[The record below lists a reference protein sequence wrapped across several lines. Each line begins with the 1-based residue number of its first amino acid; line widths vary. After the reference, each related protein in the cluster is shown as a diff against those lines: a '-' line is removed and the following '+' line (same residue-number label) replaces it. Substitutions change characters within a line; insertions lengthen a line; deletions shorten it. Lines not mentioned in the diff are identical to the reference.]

1 MHEISLHLERV
12 VARTAVVSFGSD
24 VLSVW
29 GAGGDGISSFLQL
42 VMVTYVATR
51 IVTPESPGAWVP
63 CGSKVT
69 DTFANLRSG

>member
-1 MHEISLHLERV
+1 M
-12 VARTAVVSFGSD
+12 VSFGSD

-29 GAGGDGISSFLQL
+29 GAGGDGISSFLRILQL

>member
-1 MHEISLHLERV
+1 M
-12 VARTAVVSFGSD
+12 VSFGSD

-29 GAGGDGISSFLQL
+29 GVGGAGIWSSLQL
-42 VMVTYVATR
+42 VLVTYVATR

-69 DTFANLRSG
+69 YIFANLRSG